1 MHTSDSQFHALV
13 FDIQRNST
21 HDGPGIRTTVFLK
34 GCPLRCRWC
43 HNPES
48 RRPAPEVWWSAQNCI
63 RCLRCVHACEQQAL
77 TAGEAGIII
86 DRSRCVGC
94 QTCARVCPSRAMQP
108 LGVDREAGELLAEVE
123 LDRVW
128 YEAAGGGVTL
138 SGGEPCAQ
146 PEFALEFLARCR
158 QRGLH
163 TALDTCGQA
172 TPAVFARLLD
182 HADLV
187 LYDLKHSDEAI
198 HRELTG
204 AGLATIHANLRE
216 AARRARRGDIKLW
229 VRTPLVPGATADPAV
244 LDSIGRFLHDELD
257 GAVER
262 WELCAFNPSCS
273 AKYRRLGLPW
283 GYSGLGLQTEAETAA
298 LLAVARD
305 ACGRNNLV
313 HLQGIR
319 RGAMMPGSN
328 EAEIISS
335 CSGKV

>member
-1 MHTSDSQFHALV
+1 
-13 FDIQRNST
+13 
-21 HDGPGIRTTVFLK
+21 
-34 GCPLRCRWC
+34 
-43 HNPES
+43 
-48 RRPAPEVWWSAQNCI
+48 
-63 RCLRCVHACEQQAL
+63 
-77 TAGEAGIII
+77 
-86 DRSRCVGC
+86 
-94 QTCARVCPSRAMQP
+94 MQP

-128 YEAAGGGVTL
+128 YEATGGGVTL

-158 QRGLH
+158 QRGLR

-172 TPAVFARLLD
+172 TPTVFSRLLD

-204 AGLATIHANLRE
+204 VGLATIHANLRE

-229 VRTPLVPGATADPAV
+229 VRTPLVPGATAEPAV
-244 LDSIGRFLHDELD
+244 LNSIGTFLRNELD

-273 AKYRRLGLPW
+273 AKYRRLGRPW
-283 GYSGLGLQTEAETAA
+283 DYSGLGLQTEAETAA
-298 LLAVARD
+298 LLAVARG
-305 ACGRNNLV
+305 ACGRSDLV

-319 RGAMMPGSN
+319 RGPAMPGSN
-328 EAEIISS
+328 QAEIISS